1 MAIPWESHG
10 KSVFLQPK
18 FCPATGPESALHFLD
33 FQAHFLGD
41 GGEVPKKLWSQ
52 TTVGGIMVHLWIKMV
67 YLKKIYLVG
76 VYKNWP
82 AKKPLDK
89 LRSTDYA
96 TTLCFFVYNINM
108 INCLINIGHLATKST
123 MWRFMFPRKSPTN
136 IKSAGIRID
145 SKGPKIATRLRIG
158 RCAAGC
164 SSAGLGGLD
173 PKTGAGKMV
182 VEAPKSDE
190 TRKKKYL
197 IIYLTTNGLDKNN
210 KSRVPQN
217 LRAFW
222 GSLWF
227 TTFTN
232 SRMGF
237 IWPCYWIDILLSI
250 HHLADVR
257 DKFESTPAGLSIIH
271 WYFGCGYCYHG

>member
-96 TTLCFFVYNINM
+96 TTLCFFVYNINI

-190 TRKKKYL
+190 TRKK
-197 IIYLTTNGLDKNN
+197 
-210 KSRVPQN
+210 S
-217 LRAFW
+217 
-222 GSLWF
+222 
-227 TTFTN
+227 
-232 SRMGF
+232 
-237 IWPCYWIDILLSI
+237 IWLYI
-250 HHLADVR
+250 
-257 DKFESTPAGLSIIH
+257 
-271 WYFGCGYCYHG
+271 